1 MGSRSRHVG
10 EFPHDQVL
18 KKVKNKSP
26 QDQLSMP
33 AAMALNYCC
42 TAACIR
48 DYIKQGLNISCLDYK
63 YVSSCQNIFFTTSC
77 NYLRQGPGCPSW
89 GSLGQSRLLLR
100 SWPNQC
106 KATGGPQ
113 KVSSCIKTWVL
124 LNQTWPLQGFSAR
137 GISQSWGSPTSREGR
152 PSLAARPGQVSIGA
166 FFKNAQHIF
175 ENSNLPPQVSR
186 GFWNDS
192 RDAIPSGSAPEWR
205 KTDSCSWPREW
216 LTIKGRQWFL

>member
-1 MGSRSRHVG
+1 MNQWWVDDLPLPL
-10 EFPHDQVL
+10 PHTTYKWARDHDMLVSFHTTMFWKRL
-18 KKVKNKSP
+18 KNKSP

-63 YVSSCQNIFFTTSC
+63 YVPCCQNILFTTSC

-113 KVSSCIKTWVL
+113 KVSSCIKTFL
-124 LNQTWPLQGFSAR
+124 
-137 GISQSWGSPTSREGR
+137 
-152 PSLAARPGQVSIGA
+152 
-166 FFKNAQHIF
+166 K
-175 ENSNLPPQVSR
+175 
-186 GFWNDS
+186 
-192 RDAIPSGSAPEWR
+192 
-205 KTDSCSWPREW
+205 KTKS
-216 LTIKGRQWFL
+216 